1 MILIFGEIISDL
13 ETPSFGFDKK
23 LIVAKNTGL
32 FKKEGRK
39 KAKKDDQSMKT
50 KLLDYFVNICDFGSA
65 NFRKSRFRPVLSDS
79 AAMEGFGLGESG
91 KFSYLCPPV

>member
-39 KAKKDDQSMKT
+39 ISKIKK
-50 KLLDYFVNICDFGSA
+50 
-65 NFRKSRFRPVLSDS
+65 
-79 AAMEGFGLGESG
+79 
-91 KFSYLCPPV
+91 

>member
-39 KAKKDDQSMKT
+39 KEDAAHREDLSATDFLFWWARLS
-50 KLLDYFVNICDFGSA
+50 VEIC
-65 NFRKSRFRPVLSDS
+65 
-79 AAMEGFGLGESG
+79 
-91 KFSYLCPPV
+91 